1 MPQGKE
7 RKAQYQRDFRARQK
21 GTSSVGTST
30 EGLQTKDGTY
40 FKDGVEMVPAEGT
53 LPERPRYLQLTDG
66 QILDRANQPSPNK
79 HLLGMI
85 ACNRANDYRNT
96 MSRQRR
102 LGRLLIALD
111 KEVTGLDGKRLN
123 LLTTVRWGVAGPT
136 LKEIKDAIK

>member
-1 MPQGKE
+1 MPLKGSN
-7 RKAQYQRDFRARQK
+7 KADYQRDYMRERRKQK
-21 GTSSVGTST
+21 ALHTQSVTPDMEMF
-30 EGLQTKDGTY
+30 EGK
-40 FKDGVEMVPAEGT
+40 
-53 LPERPRYLQLTDG
+53 PRFLKLSDG
-66 QILDRANQPSPNK
+66 QVLDRANQPKPNK
-79 HLLGMI
+79 HIPGML
-85 ACNRANDYRNT
+85 ACNRANDYRST